1 MCCVVLLEKNYHGI
15 YRYNLT
21 VCYQIVKCPPL
32 CSSTAHTKCRRK
44 SGPRSCTEVHRQ
56 YHNRSM
62 VVVVRPTS
70 RSEAATRRQRAHPP
84 AGRERPPAGTRRVR
98 AVAAS
103 DLVSTS
109 VAGGISMSDIADD
122 SRPMSS
128 SSTRRMS
135 PVAALWSLSSPPS
148 LRCAGSGDA
157 LSTGVGS
164 F

>member
-1 MCCVVLLEKNYHGI
+1 MEA
-15 YRYNLT
+15 R
-21 VCYQIVKCPPL
+21 QRRS
-32 CSSTAHTKCRRK
+32 SSTAHTKCRRK

-109 VAGGISMSDIADD
+109 IVLHVTQVPCGCGKKDDGVACEVTAAVGRIVVFFPRQKERRSCRRHRVK
-122 SRPMSS
+122 RP
-128 SSTRRMS
+128 
-135 PVAALWSLSSPPS
+135 
-148 LRCAGSGDA
+148 
-157 LSTGVGS
+157 
-164 F
+164 